1 MNLLHLSDLH
11 IGKRVNEY
19 SMLEDQKY
27 ILNEILN
34 IIDKKKVQTVL
45 IAGDIYD
52 KSVPPAE
59 AVAVLDEFLTKLM
72 DAHIEVFM
80 ISGNHDS
87 QERLNFG
94 SRIMDKNGVH
104 IAGRFQGSLCRYVLK
119 DEYGVI
125 NVYLLPFLKPTML
138 LPYFKEEIECYEKA
152 IVLALSTVKIDKSQR
167 NLLIAHQ
174 FVTNAGQKPVQSDS
188 ENISLG
194 GVEEVD
200 YKIFDDFDYV
210 ALGHIHRSQSMG
222 RKTIRYA
229 GSPLKYSFSEVRHE
243 KSVTLITWKEKGN
256 LNYEKILL
264 TPMRDMRQIKGK
276 LEQLT
281 DLKIASLANCKDY
294 IHAILTDEEDI
305 MDAIGKLRMIYPNI
319 MRLDLENKRTCN
331 QKETEELKSEHIL
344 QQEPLKLFSE
354 FYKSQNNINLDETR
368 RNIMEQLILELKET
382 EGEQL

>member
-34 IIDKKKVQTVL
+34 IIHEKKVQTVL

-72 DAHIEVFM
+72 DSHIEVFM

-104 IAGRFQGSLCRYVLK
+104 IAGRFQGNLCHYALK
-119 DEYGVI
+119 DEYGII
-125 NVYLLPFLKPTML
+125 NVYLLPFLKPAML
-138 LPYFKEEIECYEKA
+138 LPYFEEEIESYEKA
-152 IVLALSTVKIDKSQR
+152 IEFALSTVKIDKNQR

-188 ENISLG
+188 ENVSLG

-222 RKTIRYA
+222 RKTVRYA

-243 KSVTLITWKEKGN
+243 KSVTLITWKEKEN
-256 LNYEKILL
+256 LKYEKIPLI
-264 TPMRDMRQIKGK
+264 PIRDMRQIKGK

-281 DLKIASLANCKDY
+281 DSKIASLANCEDY

-305 MDAIGKLRMIYPNI
+305 MDAIGKLRIIYPNI
-319 MRLDLENKRTCN
+319 MRLDLENKKTCS
-331 QKETEELKSEHIL
+331 QKETEMLKSDQIL

-354 FYKSQNNINLDETR
+354 FYKNQNNINLDEIR
-368 RNIMEQLILELKET
+368 MNIMEQLILELKEK
-382 EGEQL
+382 EGE

>member
-11 IGKRVNEY
+11 IGKKVSEC

-34 IIDKKKVQTVL
+34 IIIEKKVQTVL

-52 KSVPPAE
+52 KTVPPAE
-59 AVAVLDEFLTKLM
+59 AVAVLDEFLTRLM
-72 DAHIEVFM
+72 DLHIEVFM

-94 SRIMDKNGVH
+94 SRIMDRNGVH
-104 IAGRFQGSLCRYVLK
+104 IAGRFHGSLCGYTLK
-119 DEYGVI
+119 DEYGNI
-125 NVYLLPFLKPTML
+125 NVYLLPFLKPAML
-138 LPYFKEEIECYEKA
+138 LPYFEEEIESYEKA
-152 IVLALSTVKIDKSQR
+152 ITLALSTVKINKNER

-188 ENISLG
+188 ENVSLG

-200 YKIFDDFDYV
+200 YKIFDEFDYV

-222 RKTIRYA
+222 RKTVRYA
-229 GSPLKYSFSEVRHE
+229 GSPLKYSFSEVLHE
-243 KSVTLITWKEKGN
+243 KSVTLITWEEKEN
-256 LNYEKILL
+256 LKYEKISLN
-264 TPMRDMRQIKGK
+264 PMRDMRQIKGK

-281 DLKIASLANCKDY
+281 DLKIASLANCEDY
-294 IHAILTDEEDI
+294 IHAVLTDEDDI

-319 MRLDLENKRTCN
+319 MRLDLENKKTSS
-331 QKETEELKSEHIL
+331 QKETKILKSDQIL

-354 FYKSQNNINLDETR
+354 FYKNQNNIDLDEIRT
-368 RNIMEQLILELKET
+368 NIMEQLILELKET